1 MSCVYCT
8 PANPEDRLYF
18 NDERARST
26 LVQKKYLEQRPDDRS
41 RRPWPH
47 DRLDLVRHELFAT
60 WVRRYFLMMN
70 DTEARE
76 SPEDREQDER
86 ERWETLRQLE
96 EWLEPPVILL
106 GIVWLVLLVVE
117 LIWGLPPFL
126 ETIGIVIWAIFVV
139 DVAVRFILAP
149 KKLTFLKQNILT
161 LISLALP
168 PIRFLRVFRMVR
180 VLRVARGARG
190 GVRLVRV
197 IGSLNRGMTAL
208 RNTMRRRGFGY
219 VLLLTIIVTL
229 VGAAGIFALEQE
241 DSAAQGFE
249 TYGDAL
255 WWTGMIMTTLGS
267 TFWPVTSEGRVL
279 AFLLSLYAAGVFGYL
294 TAFIASF
301 LIDRE
306 AHHKESSVA
315 DAESLEEIK
324 REIALL
330 RSAIERISDERG
342 RE

>member
-1 MSCVYCT
+1 MKGSGT
-8 PANPEDRLYF
+8 GESAE
-18 NDERARST
+18 ERA
-26 LVQKKYLEQRPDDRS
+26 QE
-41 RRPWPH
+41 
-47 DRLDLVRHELFAT
+47 
-60 WVRRYFLMMN
+60 
-70 DTEARE
+70 
-76 SPEDREQDER
+76 ER

-96 EWLEPPVILL
+96 EWLEAPVVLL

-117 LIWGLPPFL
+117 LIWGLPPLFEVMGL
-126 ETIGIVIWAIFVV
+126 VIWAIFVI

-149 KKLTFLKQNILT
+149 QKLTFLRRNTLT
-161 LISLALP
+161 VISLALP
-168 PIRFLRVFRMVR
+168 PVRLLHVFRMVR
-180 VLRVARGARG
+180 VLRVIRGARG

-197 IGSLNRGMTAL
+197 IGSLNRGMRAL

-219 VLLLTIIVTL
+219 VMLLTVIVTL
-229 VGAAGIFALEQE
+229 VGAAGMFALEQE
-241 DSAAQGFE
+241 DAPAQGFE

-267 TFWPVTSEGRVL
+267 AFWPATREGRVL
-279 AFLLSLYAAGVFGYL
+279 AFLLSLYAAGVFGYI

-315 DAESLEEIK
+315 GAESFEEV
-324 REIALL
+324 RQEIALL
-330 RSAIERISDERG
+330 RSAVERISDERE